1 MTDTGRPQ
9 NRILE
14 AVPQSEYDSIARVIE
29 CVELHTGQLLY
40 DQGGPM
46 EFAWFPASGLLS
58 TIVLMEDGTSA
69 ESSAMGREGL
79 VGLTLALGETV
90 SSQRVI
96 TQVDSESWR
105 IPARTFY
112 SLSTECAG
120 LRELLF
126 RYSVA
131 LLQQARRNAAC
142 NRLHT
147 LDQRMARW
155 LLFTHDRVG
164 EPEYHLTQTFLA
176 EMLGVERPTVSVTAG
191 KFQRAGLISYK
202 RGDFKLLDFERL
214 KATSCECYF
223 ATAEIYRRLL
233 GV

>member
-1 MTDTGRPQ
+1 MADNGRPH
-9 NRILE
+9 NRILQAIPDNE
-14 AVPQSEYDSIARVIE
+14 HECIARIVE
-29 CVELHTGQLLY
+29 RVELHTGQLLY
-40 DQGGPM
+40 EQGGPM

-58 TIVLMEDGTSA
+58 TIVLMQDGTSV
-69 ESSAMGREGL
+69 ESSAIGREGL
-79 VGLTLALGETV
+79 VGLTLALGETI

-105 IPARTFY
+105 IPARQFQ
-112 SLSTECAG
+112 SVSVECPK

-164 EPEYHLTQTFLA
+164 EPEYNLTQTFLA
-176 EMLGVERPTVSVTAG
+176 EMLGVERPTVSVSAG

-202 RGDFKLLDFERL
+202 RGRFKLLDQERL
-214 KATSCECYF
+214 KQTTCECYF
-223 ATAEIYRRLL
+223 ATSEIYQRLL